1 MSNDQPS
8 SVSRYLLDRIAAA
21 GVRHVFGLPGD
32 YNLTFLDE
40 IEAHP
45 GLRWVGNANELN
57 AAYMADGY
65 ARVNGLGVV
74 VTTYGVG
81 ELSAMN
87 GIAGAYAEN
96 VPVLHIAGTPSLD
109 IQRRRLPVHHSLLDG
124 DHGHF
129 LRAARE
135 VTCAAASLDEVN
147 AAGEIDR
154 VIGEILRR
162 QKPGYL
168 ALPSDLVT
176 GPCPPPPA
184 AAVAR
189 TPADGQAPAR
199 AFADSAARL
208 LDGSTTV
215 TVLVDALAGRRGVA
229 PALNELIRKARLT
242 AAVTTGG
249 KGVLDESAGTFAG
262 LYIGELSTPAT
273 RSLVEDADVVIRFG
287 AVENDLSTGGFTTR
301 IDPARC
307 IDIHPD
313 HASIGAVRIANL
325 TMQQAIDELSGLLDA
340 PAGDPRAPP
349 VPAPPAS
356 GDPGAPI
363 SQDVLWQR
371 IGGFLRPGDILAADQ
386 GTPFYGLLGQRL
398 PAGVEVV
405 AQPGWSSIGY
415 ALPAVA
421 GAAAR
426 RRAAQ
431 ASRPR
436 HRRRRRAADDPGN
449 RHPGAGRPQPGH
461 RLGQQRRLHSRTRD
475 QRPERRLQRHHAL
488 ELAGNPRCLRCQ
500 RGRRPGPHRGRAGGG
515 TGEAVRRRRPDPPPG
530 GVPRPARPAAAAEAD
545 RRGRRPAQRTVDQG
559 PLALDGQRKD

>member
-1 MSNDQPS
+1 MPGDQPS

-87 GIAGAYAEN
+87 GIAGSYAEN

-109 IQRRRLPVHHSLLDG
+109 IQRHRVPVHHSLLDG

-135 VTCAAASLDEVN
+135 VTCAVASLDDVN

-168 ALPSDLVT
+168 ALPSDLV
-176 GPCPPPPA
+176 PKACPRASA

-189 TPADGQAPAR
+189 TRADGQAPAR
-199 AFADSAARL
+199 AFAGSAARL

-287 AVENDLSTGGFTTR
+287 AVENDLSTGGFTAR

-313 HASIGAVRIANL
+313 HASIGAVRIGNL
-325 TMQQAIDELSGLLDA
+325 TMRQAIDELSGLLDA
-340 PAGDPRAPP
+340 PAGDPAAAP

-386 GTPFYGLLGQRL
+386 GTPFSGLLGQRL
-398 PAGVEVV
+398 PAGVDVV

-421 GAAAR
+421 GAQLAAAPR
-426 RRAAQ
+426 RRAVLVIGDGAAQLTIQEIGTLAREGLNPVIVLVNNDGYTVERAINGPDAAYNDITPWNWQAIPAAFGASAVVAQ
-431 ASRPR
+431 ART
-436 HRRRRRAADDPGN
+436 
-449 RHPGAGRPQPGH
+449 AGQ
-461 RLGQQRRLHSRTRD
+461 LD
-475 QRPERRLQRHHAL
+475 E
-488 ELAGNPRCLRCQ
+488 ELARLSAGDDRIRLLEVFL
-500 RGRRPGPHRGRAGGG
+500 GRHDLPLLLKQTA
-515 TGEAVRRRRPDPPPG
+515 EAVARRNTR
-530 GVPRPARPAAAAEAD
+530 
-545 RRGRRPAQRTVDQG
+545 
-559 PLALDGQRKD
+559 